1 MDVIKIGVI
10 VNTHGLKGTFKIKSF
25 TDFVDERYRKGNTLY
40 ISFKNE
46 LLPVTVKE
54 VRTVKGLEYVDF
66 DEYNHINQ
74 IEQFK
79 GSELF
84 IDSNMI
90 HPLDEDEF
98 YFGELIGMTVVG
110 TEVIGECIDVME
122 LPQGQLLVVKRSG
135 QKNALIP
142 FQKEFVSNVDKQ
154 KQIISVIE
162 MEGLL

>member
-25 TDFVDERYRKGNTLY
+25 TDFVDERYQKGNTLY

-90 HPLDEDEF
+90 HPLDENEF

-122 LPQGQLLVVKRSG
+122 LPQGQLLVVKRTG
-135 QKNALIP
+135 KKNALIP
-142 FQKEFVSNVDKQ
+142 FQKEFVSKVDKQ